1 MEHVTEISWVC
12 LLAASREMQMALM
25 TETSLVHLMEMRSA
39 QSMEMNWDQM
49 MDNLKE
55 IGLVELSAA
64 MMVV

>member
-1 MEHVTEISWVC
+1 
-12 LLAASREMQMALM
+12 MQMALM
-25 TETSLVHLMEMRSA
+25 TETSLVHLMEMRWA

-49 MDNLKE
+49 TDNLKE